1 MLSIPSPNSDRS
13 LLTLAQLR
21 AAVGVEN
28 GSKDAALIDL
38 GNYVAVL
45 IAQACR
51 VATAGGIPPTLRL
64 ETVVE
69 TIVLGTRSE
78 WLDLARCPVTTI
90 NSVIE
95 NGTEIDFDRLSP
107 GRQRQS
113 TATPIRIIRGA
124 LAARLRHR
132 RNVQRR
138 MGDRTG
144 RSRQSGH
151 QIRAGGVES
160 RLARS
165 VVETGARGRRFR
177 ARILGRSHQGLG
189 RSRRC
194 DGHPR
199 ARRLR
204 HAGVPMRGIPR

>member
-1 MLSIPSPNSDRS
+1 MLSIPSPNTDRS
-13 LLTLAQLR
+13 LLTRAQLR
-21 AAVGVEN
+21 AAVGVED

-51 VATAGGIPPTLRL
+51 VATAAGIPPTLRL

-78 WLDLARCPVTTI
+78 WLDLARRPVTTI
-90 NSVIE
+90 GSVIE
-95 NGTEIDFDRLSP
+95 NGTEIDLTGYRLAGSA
-107 GRQRQS
+107 GR
-113 TATPIRIIRGA
+113 
-124 LAARLRHR
+124 L
-132 RNVQRR
+132 QRR
-138 MGDRTG
+138 SGSFAALWQRDRDIVVTYSAG
-144 RSRQSGH
+144 WATVPDDLA
-151 QIRAGGVES
+151 RAAIKFVQAEWNS

-165 VVETGARGRRFR
+165 AVEAGTRGRGFR

-189 RSRRC
+189 RPRRR

-204 HAGVPMRGIPR
+204 HAGFPMRGLQG